1 MKWAGLC
8 LVLAGLFASTSFGGH
23 VLRARHWGGMG
34 VELDIGPGMSR
45 IEFDCAH
52 GTISD
57 RFTVDRQGQFDLSG
71 TYFRDGP
78 GPITT
83 PPPGL
88 PAHYVGDIEGG
99 TMHLTV
105 ILTDTGETIG
115 PFLLTR
121 GVQGFIV
128 KCL

>member
-1 MKWAGLC
+1 MKVAGLC
-8 LVLAGLFASTSFGGH
+8 LLSAVLFASASFAGH

-34 VELDIGPGMSR
+34 VELDLRAGFSR

-57 RFTVDRQGQFDLSG
+57 RFTVDKQGQFDLSG
-71 TYFRDGP
+71 TYLLDGP

-83 PPPGL
+83 PPPGH
-88 PAHYVGDIEGG
+88 PAHYVGDVQGA

-105 ILTDTGETIG
+105 ILTDTGATIG

-121 GVQGFIV
+121 DDQGFIV